1 MIFKYCKHLIYLFN
15 LISNLIMYFLE
26 YKIYYLDNIG
36 KILIVLKE
44 LKLVFI
50 IWIILVKY

>member
-1 MIFKYCKHLIYLFN
+1 
-15 LISNLIMYFLE
+15 MYFLE